1 MMKISPEFEQHLAI
15 RDPGSTV
22 QAVLLIS
29 APSRKSPSSRQ
40 DRIAKRGE
48 MRDRL
53 QAAAELALFEIDQV
67 LARFGGRRLA
77 DSVDAL
83 GSLPVETTPAGI
95 RALANNSG
103 VQAILENQKVSPMH

>member
-1 MMKISPEFEQHLAI
+1 MKISPEFEQHLSI
-15 RDPGSTV
+15 RAPGSTV

-29 APSRKSPSSRQ
+29 APSKKTSSSRQ

-48 MRDRL
+48 VKDRL
-53 QAAAELALFEIDQV
+53 QAAADLALPEIDQV

-83 GSLPVETTPAGI
+83 GGLPVETTPAGI

>member
-1 MMKISPEFEQHLAI
+1 MKISPEFERHLSI

-29 APSRKSPSSRQ
+29 VPSRKTLPSRQ
-40 DRIAKRGE
+40 ERISKRGE
-48 MRDRL
+48 VKNRL
-53 QAAAELALFEIDQV
+53 QAASELALSEIDQV

-77 DSVDAL
+77 DNVDAL

-95 RALANNSG
+95 RALANASG
-103 VQAILENQKVSPMH
+103 VQAILENQKVLPMH